1 MTDILSPSTMD
12 APRLLFA
19 TQHEMDDYCAP
30 DMLYGDLS
38 AEVLRRQYHLRDI
51 STRLHPFTHPVR

>member
-19 TQHEMDDYCAP
+19 TQHEMDDYCAS